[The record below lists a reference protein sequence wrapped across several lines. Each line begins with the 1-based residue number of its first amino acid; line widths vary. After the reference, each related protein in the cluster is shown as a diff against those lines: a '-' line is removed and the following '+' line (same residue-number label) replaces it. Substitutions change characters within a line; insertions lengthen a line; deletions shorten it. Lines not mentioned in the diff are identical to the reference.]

1 MHQSMLLATA
11 AMAGLSAAQVVTMH
25 LPAWGESKPV
35 GSVISS
41 DKDKATYA
49 MTCADTAT
57 TAFCPF
63 GKNFRVTSAPSTIIF
78 SQTMEAEGSL
88 LASASLKSA
97 SEVLDITCSSTN
109 EATLSCTGS
118 MKLMSGSSTITATTV
133 EDTATDA
140 TSFLVAVTMTDRL
153 PGATGAA
160 APAPTGTGASGSATG
175 NSNPSSTTTSTSR
188 NAGPRAT
195 QNAVLAGVAAL
206 VGGAA
211 ML

>member
-1 MHQSMLLATA
+1 MHQSLLLAATA
-11 AMAGLSAAQVVTMH
+11 AMAGMSAAQVVTMH
-25 LPAWGESKPV
+25 LPAWGESKPI

-41 DKDKATYA
+41 GKDKATYS

-63 GKNFRVTSAPSTIIF
+63 GKNFQVTSAPSTIIF
-78 SQTMEAEGSL
+78 SQTMEADGSL
-88 LASASLKSA
+88 LASASLPSA
-97 SEVLDITCSSTN
+97 SEVLDVTCSSTN
-109 EATLSCTGS
+109 DATLSCTGS
-118 MKLMSGSSTITATTV
+118 MKLMAGSSTISSTTV

-160 APAPTGTGASGSATG
+160 APTPTGTGAGGS
-175 NSNPSSTTTSTSR
+175 NSASTSTSASR

>member
-1 MHQSMLLATA
+1 MHQSVLLATA

-25 LPAWGESKPV
+25 LPAWGDGSKAL

-41 DKDKATYA
+41 GKDKATYS

-63 GKNFRVTSAPSTIIF
+63 GKNFHVTSAPSTIIF
-78 SQTMEAEGSL
+78 SQTMQLEGSL
-88 LASASLKSA
+88 AASASIESA
-97 SEVLDITCSSTN
+97 SEVLDVTCSSTN
-109 EATLSCTGS
+109 DATLSCTGA
-118 MKLMSGSSTITATTV
+118 MKLMSGSSTVSSTTI

-140 TSFLVAVTMTDRL
+140 TLFLVAVTMTDRL

-160 APAPTGTGASGSATG
+160 APAPTGTGGSNNPASTAS
-175 NSNPSSTTTSTSR
+175 STSR